1 MHTVLERN
9 KTMFLI
15 LLCQGSM
22 SALSLG
28 IAWEKGKQF
37 MMSKKTSPTAIDS
50 RTDYVS
56 PVKYSWT
63 LQTAI
68 HARSGKPALA
78 EQVAL

>member
-1 MHTVLERN
+1 
-9 KTMFLI
+9 
-15 LLCQGSM
+15 
-22 SALSLG
+22 
-28 IAWEKGKQF
+28 
-37 MMSKKTSPTAIDS
+37 MMSKKTSSTAINS
-50 RTDYVS
+50 STEYLS